1 MFAASFLISQKR
13 LFEVIMRRS
22 VAWAA
27 PSNITNEAIGMGS
40 ASFDCV
46 VENPTKAKESTV
58 APHPHGL
65 HGFHRFLPSSWVT
78 VGAAVYAGYKLEL
91 HKVRY
96 EITYLNGVEIS
107 RTVTRGKEILYTFGK

>member
-1 MFAASFLISQKR
+1 M
-13 LFEVIMRRS
+13 
-22 VAWAA
+22 
-27 PSNITNEAIGMGS
+27 S
-40 ASFDCV
+40 ASSSW
-46 VENPTKAKESTV
+46 TSWI
-58 APHPHGL
+58 
-65 HGFHRFLPSSWVT
+65 PSLSSLFSWVT